1 MSQRATTN
9 AGILTTAKLLLA
21 LSLVLSSNA
30 EPLLAQSAKKDKP
43 ETPET
48 EKFDSKAAVNQAL
61 KAYKAG
67 RYGEA
72 ATLLAKDLKAH
83 PEDGKTHYYLGLAL
97 KKQGYDMSALKQL
110 EMAARLVPPEM
121 ISSFA
126 EEKLEGLDKTK
137 LVLPAA
143 PAKPK
148 DWFSQMTTGV
158 TEFLGLTKPVP
169 NTTTISPASSSTTSA
184 SPFEMPDFFGSI
196 NGAIRNGKKMIKSAG
211 HPNGES
217 SARATG
223 GPAEIMHMDEML
235 DLVDKSKSMNVP
247 QWASHAEGLTVY
259 HQAPEGTAAWDF
271 WIARFKRSIQHVL
284 LKRLSAEATDQV
296 RGAAAVIFS
305 VDRKGN
311 LKGSIY
317 ASTADPVLNK
327 CLVEAIRDLNH
338 SRILAFPAN
347 SDITGWN
354 FQMTWNFGKYLA
366 YIQNHREQEKR
377 AQINKEIVDM
387 LLKNEELKSR
397 ILKSTHERELKAKM
411 KKLAKQREKE
421 KEKATAARLLE
432 QQRQVK
438 TEVAGHVMTKPQ
450 EKELRAVTLE
460 LNDISVKPGDPM
472 PQGDPFATIDDDKI
486 LSWPDLNR

>member
-1 MSQRATTN
+1 MPQHATIK

-21 LSLVLSSNA
+21 LALVLSGTTES
-30 EPLLAQSAKKDKP
+30 LLAQPTKTEKP
-43 ETPET
+43 ES
-48 EKFDSKAAVNQAL
+48 EKLDSKAAVNQAL

-126 EEKLEGLDKTK
+126 EEKLDGLDKTK

-143 PAKPK
+143 PTKPK
-148 DWFSQMTTGV
+148 DWFSQMASGV

-169 NTTTISPASSSTTSA
+169 NTTTISPATSSSTTASA
-184 SPFEMPDFFGSI
+184 SPFEMPDFFSSI
-196 NGAIRNGKKMIKSAG
+196 NGAIRNGKKMIKSAA

-217 SARATG
+217 SIRATG

-247 QWASHAEGLTVY
+247 QWASHPEGLTVY
-259 HQAPEGTAAWDF
+259 HQAPEGIAAWDY
-271 WIARFKRSIQHVL
+271 WIARFKRSIQHLL

-317 ASTADPVLNK
+317 ASTADTVLNK
-327 CLVEAIRDLNH
+327 CLIEAIRDLNH

-387 LLKNEELKSR
+387 LIKNEELTAR
-397 ILKSTHERELKAKM
+397 ILKATHERELKAKM
-411 KKLAKQREKE
+411 KKLAKE

-432 QQRQVK
+432 QQRQIK

-460 LNDISVKPGDPM
+460 LNDITVKTGDPL

>member
-1 MSQRATTN
+1 MPQPATN
-9 AGILTTAKLLLA
+9 AACRLATKLLLA
-21 LSLVLSSNA
+21 LAVSLNCASALQA
-30 EPLLAQSAKKDKP
+30 QPAKIEPAKL
-43 ETPET
+43 
-48 EKFDSKAAVNQAL
+48 DSKATVNQAL

-67 RYGEA
+67 RYAEA

-97 KKQGYDMSALKQL
+97 KKQGYDMNALKQL

-126 EEKLEGLDKTK
+126 EEKLEGLDTSK

-148 DWFSQMTTGV
+148 DWFSQMTSGV
-158 TEFLGLTKPVP
+158 TEFLGLTKPVT
-169 NTTTISPASSSTTSA
+169 NSTTIPASTTPSASA
-184 SPFEMPDFFGSI
+184 SPFEMPNFFGSI
-196 NGAIRNGKKMIKSAG
+196 NGAIRNGKKMIKTAG
-211 HPNGES
+211 HGNVES
-217 SARATG
+217 SARSTG

-235 DLVDKSKSMNVP
+235 DLVDKSKSINVP

-259 HQAPEGTAAWDF
+259 HQAPEGIQAWDY

-317 ASTADPVLNK
+317 ASTADSILNK
-327 CLVEAIRDLNH
+327 CLIEAIRDLNH

-387 LLKNEELKSR
+387 LLKNEQLKAR
-397 ILKSTHERELKAKM
+397 ILKATHERELNAKM
-411 KKLAKQREKE
+411 KKLAKE

-460 LNDISVKPGDPM
+460 LNDITVKSGDPL
-472 PQGDPFATIDDDKI
+472 PDGDPFATIDDDKI